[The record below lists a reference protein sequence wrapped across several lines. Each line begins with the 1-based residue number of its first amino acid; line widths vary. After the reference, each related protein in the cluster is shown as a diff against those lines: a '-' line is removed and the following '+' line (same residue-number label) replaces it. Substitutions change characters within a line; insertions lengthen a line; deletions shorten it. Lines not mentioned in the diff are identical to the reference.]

1 MIDTHDI
8 DYWNVD
14 ESLKR
19 FIHTC
24 HKNNIGYLALLVCI
38 TGDVD
43 PQESLHTFC
52 GIQYKPHSYT
62 PRKGSVRL
70 DIIKLRDILREK
82 KITLKEMSRMMGVT
96 PVYISRTL
104 YETRMQGFVHKNKKF
119 VDKAEKVLNLPKG
132 TLIKKEDENGGL
144 VEERP

>member
-14 ESLKR
+14 ESLVR

-38 TGDVD
+38 AGDID

-62 PRKGSVRL
+62 PRKGTVPL
-70 DIIKLRDILREK
+70 DIIKLREVLREK
-82 KITLKEMSRMMGVT
+82 GITQKAMSQMMGVT
-96 PVYISRTL
+96 QVYISRTI
-104 YETRMQGFVHKNKKF
+104 YECRKRGYVNNNKRF
-119 VDKAEKVLNLPKG
+119 VDKLEKLLNLPKG
-132 TLIKKEDENGGL
+132 ALIKKEDKHGRLGK
-144 VEERP
+144 ERP